1 MGIGDR
7 IRKIRE
13 DKGLSLEDFAK
24 KIGIPVSRL
33 EEIESGRIEPC
44 DATLVYISKIFDVDY
59 WWLKEGERRVAEVA

>member
-13 DKGLSLEDFAK
+13 EKGLSLEEFAK
-24 KIGIPVSRL
+24 KVGLSASRL
-33 EEIESGRIEPC
+33 EEIERGKLMPC
-44 DATLVYISKIFDVDY
+44 DAVLVYISKIFDVDF